1 MCICL
6 VIFNIYRWHD
16 SIPITIPFM
25 IQSNFTWD
33 IIGVFRVIYSLH
45 TTSKVLQLLPVFELV
60 IVCRWQYLWLFELSN
75 FFGCFSYTDIFW
87 SETVFDFAVVQVV
100 LLFICPQRVFF
111 VAVVVCLF
119 KGEVLLYVEKKRGCM
134 LLSLKGIFFTICYSF
149 ALFARG
155 VYHGH
160 VCVCVCCMVVMWVY
174 FLVVAV
180 WSKKRPHSFDL
191 YLFCVWCG

>member
-1 MCICL
+1 M
-6 VIFNIYRWHD
+6 
-16 SIPITIPFM
+16 
-25 IQSNFTWD
+25 
-33 IIGVFRVIYSLH
+33 
-45 TTSKVLQLLPVFELV
+45 
-60 IVCRWQYLWLFELSN
+60 
-75 FFGCFSYTDIFW
+75 
-87 SETVFDFAVVQVV
+87 
-100 LLFICPQRVFF
+100 FF